1 MRIVFIGTVKFSHK
15 ALQKLIDIKTNIVG
29 VCTKKQSTFNSDF
42 SDLTP
47 TCIQNGIPFKFVDDI
62 NSTENVE
69 WIRLLKPDI
78 IFCFGWSNIIKYEL
92 LNLSPMGVLGY
103 HPTKLPLN
111 RGRHPLI
118 WSLVLGLKK
127 SASTFFFMK
136 EGVDNGDILSQQGF
150 EILENDDAQSLY
162 EKITE
167 IALFQIENFI
177 PKLLSNTYI
186 KRKQNHKKA
195 NFWRKRTKAD
205 GKIDFRMSGQSIC
218 NLVRALTKPYLG
230 AHIEY
235 KNKNFKVWK
244 VKFIAN
250 NEINIESGKILDTNQ
265 NTFLIKISDGAIK
278 VLEHEF
284 EELPNIGEYL

>member
-167 IALFQIENFI
+167 IALLQIENFI

-195 NFWRKRTKAD
+195 NFWRKRTTAD